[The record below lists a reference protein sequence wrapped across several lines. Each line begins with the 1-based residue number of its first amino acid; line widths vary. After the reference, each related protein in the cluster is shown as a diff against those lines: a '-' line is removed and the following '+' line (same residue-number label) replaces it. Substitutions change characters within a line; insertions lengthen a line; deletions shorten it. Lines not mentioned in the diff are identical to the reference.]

1 MSINHNKIRPVNINL
16 LTISLPVSAISSI
29 THRLAGIYIF
39 FITLPLFL
47 FLLYFTTKSYN
58 DFMFIQQT
66 FKDSVLFSTFVS
78 FSFLVFAY
86 HILTGVRH
94 LLQDLHIGE
103 SLQASR
109 VSSYLVFVLW
119 FLLILFVISA
129 FYLWLAQLYS
139 LFSVF
144 QPYFYWPILFGWL
157 LFLFLINLSAFNLIK
172 PSASEWL

>member
-1 MSINHNKIRPVNINL
+1 MSINHNKLRPVYMNL
-16 LTISLPVSAISSI
+16 FQIRLPISAISSI

-58 DFMFIQQT
+58 DFMFIKQS
-66 FKDSVLFSTFVS
+66 FNNSIIFSTFVS

-103 SLQASR
+103 SLSASR
-109 VSSYLVFVLW
+109 VSSYIVFILW
-119 FLLILFVISA
+119 FLLTLFFIWI
-129 FYLWLAQLYS
+129 FYL
-139 LFSVF
+139 
-144 QPYFYWPILFGWL
+144 
-157 LFLFLINLSAFNLIK
+157 
-172 PSASEWL
+172 

>member
-1 MSINHNKIRPVNINL
+1 
-16 LTISLPVSAISSI
+16 
-29 THRLAGIYIF
+29 
-39 FITLPLFL
+39 
-47 FLLYFTTKSYN
+47 
-58 DFMFIQQT
+58 MFIQQT

-109 VSSYLVFVLW
+109 VSSYIVFVLW

-129 FYLWLAQLYS
+129 FYL
-139 LFSVF
+139 
-144 QPYFYWPILFGWL
+144 
-157 LFLFLINLSAFNLIK
+157 
-172 PSASEWL
+172 